1 MEGAILFFW
10 RTYLRVVGFE
20 VSSST
25 SFENNLG
32 KKYGQISRNI
42 RKAKKDQE
50 ESLFQ
55 PTEPISFILLR
66 STTLGF
72 YYTDDRSKTVN
83 FEKWNLSVCKGF
95 IFSALILVEFLIPGN
110 PTPSRYDTPGL
121 KPEIW
126 KVPVND
132 GWNHLCLVCHF
143 QLTQLKEA
151 WFVPKH

>member
-1 MEGAILFFW
+1 M
-10 RTYLRVVGFE
+10 GFE

-42 RKAKKDQE
+42 RKAKE

-55 PTEPISFILLR
+55 PTQSISFILLR

-83 FEKWNLSVCKGF
+83 FEK
-95 IFSALILVEFLIPGN
+95 
-110 PTPSRYDTPGL
+110 
-121 KPEIW
+121 
-126 KVPVND
+126 
-132 GWNHLCLVCHF
+132 
-143 QLTQLKEA
+143 
-151 WFVPKH
+151 

>member
-1 MEGAILFFW
+1 M
-10 RTYLRVVGFE
+10 GFE

-72 YYTDDRSKTVN
+72 YYTDDRSKTMSG
-83 FEKWNLSVCKGF
+83 KRPRSPP
-95 IFSALILVEFLIPGN
+95 PG
-110 PTPSRYDTPGL
+110 YA
-121 KPEIW
+121 
-126 KVPVND
+126 KVRGCSWEGSHKRQNRPPVNGHTGIYAYHHDDCMCGLAGWYCFRD
-132 GWNHLCLVCHF
+132 GHVWSCCGQTEKYCMCAN
-143 QLTQLKEA
+143 TQSKRS
-151 WFVPKH
+151 KK